1 MWRRLIVAGLA
12 PLAVAGC
19 EIGHPQEAQILVTT
33 MPPSAL
39 CYLYRRNEP
48 VATIARTP
56 GVAMVS
62 REPGDVIILC
72 RRAGYAEA
80 VAVSHDR
87 HLPPPE
93 HTIGGPVND
102 AYETPIGITLV
113 PQKAAAVR

>member
-1 MWRRLIVAGLA
+1 MWRRLILGGLA
-12 PLAVAGC
+12 PLALAGC
-19 EIGHPQEAQILVTT
+19 EIGHLQEAQILVTT

-39 CYLYRRNEP
+39 CYLYRQNQP
-48 VATIARTP
+48 IATIARTP

-62 REPGDVIILC
+62 RDPGDVTILC
-72 RRAGYAEA
+72 RRPGYAEA

-102 AYETPIGITLV
+102 AYETPIDIQLV
-113 PQKAAAVR
+113 PQAAAARR